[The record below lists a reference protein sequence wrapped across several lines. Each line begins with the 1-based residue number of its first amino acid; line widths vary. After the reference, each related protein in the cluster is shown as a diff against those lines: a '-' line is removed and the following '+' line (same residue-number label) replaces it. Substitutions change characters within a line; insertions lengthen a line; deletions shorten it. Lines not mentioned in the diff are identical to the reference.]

1 MKFKNVFLSFLLVA
15 LVLGTDVARA
25 ANGCEDDDNDM
36 IAAELALCSTH
47 AYNIGE
53 TQNPDGD
60 ERELMN
66 DVIAMKTTLITQQMF
81 SQYTQMQSMLR
92 RLRTQLQKA
101 VTTTSLQAAG
111 AKAKTVDESEESSGF
126 KSTNRNIHMEDA
138 KDCNQ
143 ELTDIKVLECLQEN
157 MKLIYDASGNGSSP
171 SPEAR
176 KQLASD
182 YSVLKNLNIKDSN
195 DGNASCVGD
204 VEEYCTDKDG
214 KLMNNKKRFTECLDG
229 FRNALR
235 RCYGGVQAEERKN
248 QASLNPWGMM
258 RQQ

>member
-138 KDCNQ
+138 RDCNQ

-195 DGNASCVGD
+195 DDNAFCVG
-204 VEEYCTDKDG
+204 VVKESCSTKDG
-214 KLMNNKKRFTECLDG
+214 KLMNNKKTFTSCLDD